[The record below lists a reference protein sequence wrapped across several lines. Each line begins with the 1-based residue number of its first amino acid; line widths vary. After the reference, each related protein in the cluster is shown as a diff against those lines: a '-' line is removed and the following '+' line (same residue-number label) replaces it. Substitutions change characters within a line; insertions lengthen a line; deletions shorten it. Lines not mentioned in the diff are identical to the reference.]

1 MKPTDHE
8 QKFTLGSRSTAV
20 LTGLL
25 GGGFVGFW
33 AGVLSL
39 QGLILIEP
47 YVGGRGPSASI
58 GTGILGLCF
67 GMIGALLGSVCGAA
81 VGLRWTTTLT
91 DPVRSTAA
99 WMLAL
104 SVTASILFLVTGL
117 LWALGLRQKAQMLR
131 VGDAY
136 WQRQSELRDQKNA
149 ELIDDWVAGRILEI
163 DGASVE
169 DRLRFINSE
178 SVWAEKFP
186 QINDDKLLPLIEL
199 IDRQD
204 SPMTTQALMVEL
216 QNPQRSEA
224 IRIACLKAL
233 LTTPNMDRQKCW
245 QALDRLGP
253 EAAFLMPSLAELLR
267 EAKYAVVWYQ
277 QFFDSGLLRT
287 LERLGPTAAPV
298 VPVLEAA
305 LREIEKDDQSF
316 HLRVEQIS
324 AGKRA
329 LRVMRVRQPN

>member
-1 MKPTDHE
+1 MKPTDRE
-8 QKFTLGSRSTAV
+8 QKLTLASRFNAV
-20 LTGLL
+20 LTGFL

-33 AGVLSL
+33 AGVLFL

-47 YVGGRGPSASI
+47 DVGGRGPLAFI
-58 GTGILGLCF
+58 DNGILGLGF
-67 GMIGALLGSVCGAA
+67 GMIGALLGSVCGSA

-117 LWALGLRQKAQMLR
+117 LWALGLRQKTQMQR
-131 VGDAY
+131 VREPN
-136 WQRQSELRDQKNA
+136 WQRHSELRDQKNA

-204 SPMTTQALMVEL
+204 SPMTTLALMVEL
-216 QNPQRSEA
+216 QNPKRSEA

-267 EAKYAVVWYQ
+267 ESNNEVVWYQ
-277 QFFDSGLLRT
+277 QFFDSTLLTT
-287 LERLGPTAAPV
+287 LEHLGPTAAPV

-305 LREIEKDDQSF
+305 LREIEKQDQSF
-316 HLRVEQIS
+316 HVFVEQIS

-329 LRVMRVRQPN
+329 LRAMRVRQPN